1 MTFLGHRHERH
12 CAHIAAVRAVQRRHQ
27 LQRVERVLAQH
38 EAWRRAGMV
47 LDGDAET
54 VDALGEMHEELVA
67 EMLAEGQ
74 QP

>member
-12 CAHIAAVRAVQRRHQ
+12 RAHMSAVRAVQRRHQ

-38 EAWRRAGMV
+38 EAWRRAGMA

-54 VDALGEMHEELVA
+54 VDALGEMRGELVA

-74 QP
+74 EP